1 MTMIKYIGWIFDKGK
16 HIKTEL
22 VYIGL
27 IIYESDKSIKLKD
40 NKGITATILKD
51 KIIERKDY

>member
-1 MTMIKYIGWIFDKGK
+1 MTMIK
-16 HIKTEL
+16 
-22 VYIGL
+22 YIGL